1 MGQGWE
7 QAAFR
12 MHQYAA
18 TILPDMSEKAARRR
32 VARLYET
39 FKVPVLRA
47 LAALG
52 VGFGVRAGD
61 VWGGMSAVQPCL
73 A

>member
-1 MGQGWE
+1 MGQGWA

-47 LAALG
+47 LTL
-52 VGFGVRAGD
+52 F
-61 VWGGMSAVQPCL
+61 P
-73 A
+73 